1 MSIELAYRQL
11 ANNLQSLYD
20 QREANAIANLVMEKI
35 TGLNRVDR
43 LMVHQRS
50 LTEQEADQ
58 LAKNSQ
64 SLLTGQPVQYVLEEA
79 WFAHLAFYVN
89 PSVLIPRPETEELV
103 EWIRVE
109 NGNIM
114 GLRVLDIGTGSGCI
128 PIALKKQMPG
138 ASIMSIDK
146 SKEALE
152 VAAKNALTLT
162 AVIELKV
169 LDFLDQAQWDQ
180 LGEIDLIVSNPPYIM
195 LSEKTSMESHVLD
208 HEPAMALFVPNEDPL
223 LFYRNIAQFGQT
235 HLSTN
240 GTVYLEINQALGKE
254 VCELFESMGYYTELK
269 QDLQGKDRMV
279 KAQLL
284 DN

>member
-43 LMVHQRS
+43 LMVHTRG
-50 LTEQEADQ
+50 LTDQEAHQ
-58 LAKNSQ
+58 FEQYCQ
-64 SLLTGQPVQYVLEEA
+64 SLMAGQPVQYVLEEA
-79 WFAHLAFYVN
+79 WFAHFPFYVN
-89 PSVLIPRPETEELV
+89 HWVLIPRPETEELV

-146 SKEALE
+146 SKEALA

-162 AVIELKV
+162 AVIELKEI
-169 LDFLDQAQWDQ
+169 DFLDQVQWEQ

-195 LSEKTSMESHVLD
+195 ESEKRGMASHVLD
-208 HEPAMALFVPNEDPL
+208 HEPNMALFVSDADPL
-223 LFYRNIAQFGQT
+223 LFYRNIALFGQT

-254 VCELFESMGYYTELK
+254 VCELFENMGYFTELK

-284 DN
+284 DY

>member
-1 MSIELAYRQL
+1 MTIELAYRQL
-11 ANNLQSLYD
+11 ANNLESLYD

-35 TGLNRVDR
+35 TGLNRIDR
-43 LMVHQRS
+43 LMVHHRS
-50 LTEQEADQ
+50 LSEQEDKQ
-58 LAKNSQ
+58 LTAYSQ
-64 SLLTGQPVQYVLEEA
+64 ALLSGQPVQYVLEEA
-79 WFAHLAFYVN
+79 WFAHLPFYVN
-89 PSVLIPRPETEELV
+89 HWVLIPRPETEELV
-103 EWIRVE
+103 EWIRAE

-138 ASIMSIDK
+138 ASIISIDK
-146 SKEALE
+146 SNEALE
-152 VAAKNALTLT
+152 VAAKNALALT
-162 AVIELKV
+162 AVIELKAI
-169 LDFLDQAQWDQ
+169 DFLDQDQWEQ

-195 LSEKTSMESHVLD
+195 ESEKSGMEAHVLD
-208 HEPAMALFVPNEDPL
+208 HEPNMALFVSDDDPL

-240 GTVYLEINQALGKE
+240 GMVYLEINQALGKE
-254 VCELFESMGYYTELK
+254 VCDLFESMGYYTELK